1 MPPKTTTDDKLVG
14 KQVRSRASSIIGKV
28 VERIDHE
35 PQYRIAWTDENGD
48 HAEVVIEASDAEA
61 V

>member
-35 PQYRIAWTDENGD
+35 HQYRIAWTDENGD